1 MSVESST
8 GETQSIDRERVKAL
22 TEQEM
27 NSYKERTGTSSEY
40 FQRATRV
47 MPNGVPSSFQATD
60 PWPVY
65 IERGEGSR
73 VWDVDGAE
81 YVDFHNGFGV
91 MCIGHANPI
100 VGAAVKAR
108 VDQGTHFA
116 APTGGSIAV
125 AEELA
130 KRFNLPQWRFSNSGT
145 ESTMSAIHLARGAT
159 GRDMIVKIEG
169 SYDGH
174 HDAVMVSCY
183 PGLDELGP
191 RESPNPVPF
200 GEGYPKAITDLTL
213 PVPFNDADVLEGIL
227 AKHEGK
233 VAGLIME
240 PAMMNINIIPPREGY
255 LERVRELCTQHGVQL
270 IFDEVKTG
278 ATIAYGGAT
287 QRFGVQ
293 PDMVTLAKAVCGGYP
308 GGAIGMTDELGAVVA
323 SDKVHQI
330 GTFNGNPLVMAASEA
345 TLTQVLTEDAY
356 AELEGK
362 NTALLEGCQGLI
374 EEYGL
379 PAYTQGLGA
388 KGCVDLLPR
397 ADVRVPR
404 LPDQGRRRAIDPGLA
419 LPHEPRHLHDPG
431 GRGGVDALDRP
442 LRRGSRALPG
452 RLRDLRQG
460 RHRRLSRP
468 AGTAVSRAPRRA
480 RPACR
485 GGIPAP
491 CRPRRSA
498 AGSRCA
504 RSPRTRRS
512 SPCPGPGRCRRSPS
526 P

>member
-8 GETQSIDRERVKAL
+8 GATQSIDRERVKAL

-65 IERGEGSR
+65 IERGKGSR

-388 KGCVDLLPR
+388 KGCVIFSPEPMYEYRDYLTKVDDELSTLAWLYHMNHGIFMTPGVEEEWTLSIAHSDEDLERYL
-397 ADVRVPR
+397 AAFETFAKDVT
-404 LPDQGRRRAIDPGLA
+404 
-419 LPHEPRHLHDPG
+419 G
-431 GRGGVDALDRP
+431 G
-442 LRRGSRALPG
+442 
-452 RLRDLRQG
+452 
-460 RHRRLSRP
+460 
-468 AGTAVSRAPRRA
+468 
-480 RPACR
+480 
-485 GGIPAP
+485 
-491 CRPRRSA
+491 
-498 AGSRCA
+498 
-504 RSPRTRRS
+504 
-512 SPCPGPGRCRRSPS
+512 
-526 P
+526 